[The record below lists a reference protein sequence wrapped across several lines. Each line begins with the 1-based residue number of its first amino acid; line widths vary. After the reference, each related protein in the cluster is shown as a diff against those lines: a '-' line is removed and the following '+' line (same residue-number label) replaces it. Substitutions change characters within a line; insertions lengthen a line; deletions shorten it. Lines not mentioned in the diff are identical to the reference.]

1 MAFRSARVNA
11 DESAADRR
19 DSATAWQDAADSAD
33 SPAAG
38 GRDQSP
44 APVDAFGVD
53 PTKTQ
58 RATLQRAAK
67 QYGNDDT
74 RQWAAEGM
82 PTDAMG
88 TPSEMAAFRERQQ
101 ARPAAVPHD
110 IEQQNEAS
118 LHRNKA
124 AHRDHEPAGEAAVP
138 ESVREVVSEPGQQL
152 EGEVKAGLEQRLDA
166 SLDHVQI
173 HTGPTAQ
180 QACEEVNA
188 RAFAVGN
195 HIAFGPG
202 EYDPESPKGQHLI
215 AHEVVHTLQQ
225 PAAPISM
232 MPKTE
237 VGMEVDPDPAAER
250 EADEIAGQ
258 IMRGWETGLE
268 GEMADTEIHVQRFTG
283 AIADIGST
291 AASMVKLNHEAQKN
305 AQEAEAES
313 YAQMG
318 GTEGS
323 LEDRVENLEKQV
335 SKLGE
340 YVSEQVAP
348 ASTKRQMVTE
358 AGKDALS
365 SGAGLATGA
374 GIAALGLAGPL
385 GAIAGAALAGAAT
398 KGMMDTSSAVSQTA
412 KQVTPDWLDEWGD
425 SVTDRLP
432 KWLGGRDEDED
443 QYHGGNEIDGIR

>member
-1 MAFRSARVNA
+1 M
-11 DESAADRR
+11 
-19 DSATAWQDAADSAD
+19 
-33 SPAAG
+33 
-38 GRDQSP
+38 
-44 APVDAFGVD
+44 
-53 PTKTQ
+53 
-58 RATLQRAAK
+58 
-67 QYGNDDT
+67 
-74 RQWAAEGM
+74 
-82 PTDAMG
+82 
-88 TPSEMAAFRERQQ
+88 
-101 ARPAAVPHD
+101 
-110 IEQQNEAS
+110 
-118 LHRNKA
+118 HRNKA

-138 ESVREVVSEPGQQL
+138 DSVQAVVSEPGQQL
-152 EGEVKAGLEQRLDA
+152 DGEVKAGLEGRLDA

-202 EYDPESPKGQHLI
+202 EYDPSSPEGQHLI

-225 PAAPISM
+225 PDAPLSM

-237 VGMEVDPDPAAER
+237 VEMEVDPDPAAER

-291 AASMVKLNHEAQKN
+291 VASFAKVNHKILKG
-305 AQEAEAES
+305 AQEDKADK

-318 GTEGS
+318 ATEGNI
-323 LEDRVENLEKQV
+323 EERVENLEDQV

-340 YVSEQVAP
+340 YVSEQVRP
-348 ASTKRQMVTE
+348 ASTKRKMVSE

-398 KGMMDTSSAVSQTA
+398 KGMLDTSPAIGQTA
-412 KQVTPDWLDEWGD
+412 KQMAPGRVHEKAGALR
-425 SVTDRLP
+425 DRLP
-432 KWLGGRDEDED
+432 GWLGGRDEDDDEWEASNKTD
-443 QYHGGNEIDGIR
+443 F

>member
-1 MAFRSARVNA
+1 MRSQTVCHGMDGSLRSGA
-11 DESAADRR
+11 
-19 DSATAWQDAADSAD
+19 
-33 SPAAG
+33 
-38 GRDQSP
+38 
-44 APVDAFGVD
+44 
-53 PTKTQ
+53 
-58 RATLQRAAK
+58 
-67 QYGNDDT
+67 QY
-74 RQWAAEGM
+74 
-82 PTDAMG
+82 
-88 TPSEMAAFRERQQ
+88 
-101 ARPAAVPHD
+101 D
-110 IEQQNEAS
+110 IEQQTEAS

-124 AHRDHEPAGEAAVP
+124 AHRDHEPAGEASVP
-138 ESVREVVSEPGQQL
+138 DSVRAVVSEPGQQL
-152 EGEVKAGLEQRLDA
+152 EGEVKAGLEGRLDA

-195 HIAFGPG
+195 HIAFGPD
-202 EYDPESPKGQHLI
+202 EYDPSSPEGQHLI

-225 PAAPISM
+225 PDAPISM

-237 VGMEVDPDPAAER
+237 VEMEVDPDPAAER

-258 IMRGWETGLE
+258 VMRGWEAGLE

-291 AASMVKLNHEAQKN
+291 VASFAKVNHDAQKA
-305 AQEAEAES
+305 AQEDKADS

-318 GTEGS
+318 ATEGNI
-323 LEDRVENLEKQV
+323 EERVENLEEQV

-340 YVSEQVAP
+340 YVSEQVRP

-374 GIAALGLAGPL
+374 GIAALGLAGPF
-385 GAIAGAALAGAAT
+385 GAIIGAGLAGAAT
-398 KGMMDTSSAVSQTA
+398 KGMLDTSPAIGQTA
-412 KQVTPDWLDEWGD
+412 EQMASGRVHEKAGALR
-425 SVTDRLP
+425 DRLP
-432 KWLGGRDEDED
+432 GWLGGRDEDDEWGD
-443 QYHGGNEIDGIR
+443 NFDGLA